1 MRPAVSMYFSLP
13 VKNGW
18 QAEQISTFSSFRV
31 LRVLKVLPQ
40 LQVTLVRKYGGGMP
54 SFRVDLSSARCR
66 GYCFGENLKVYRPR
80 GVATRAEKA
89 RTLALAGRAFTIGRQ
104 FSHWAS
110 P

>member
-40 LQVTLVRKYGGGMP
+40 LQVT
-54 SFRVDLSSARCR
+54 VDLSSARCR